1 MNPLYNALPVFAQN
15 LAFTLGGYWVARTRF
30 SRFFHETLEEWER
43 TMDGPLL
50 HLRAEQ
56 RERLDRVMRH
66 ARENVPYYRN
76 LPAPSHKYDPEEA
89 IAETLAR
96 IDPLDKAVYRDR
108 WSEFIARDIPPRRR
122 IRVSTSGTT
131 GTALRLW
138 VTPERIAENFAAV
151 WRQRRS
157 YGVDLS
163 DPNLT
168 FNGRMI
174 VPFRQKRPPFWRRNA
189 YAKQTLFS
197 VYHMSPENLPL
208 YVDSVHDTPA
218 RYAQGYPSAL
228 HLVGRAMLEAGRP
241 LPPGRLVAV
250 FTSSESL
257 LSFQRSV
264 IEEAFGAPVRDHY
277 AASEQAVSM
286 TACRLNR
293 LHVDMEYCIVEVELE
308 EETDE
313 YVRGPLLV
321 TGLGNDVIPF
331 LRYRIG
337 DVGTMAKTPCPCGR
351 PGDSFLEI
359 EGRVEDYVLTP
370 DGRLVGRLDHI
381 FKEQLDVAEAQI
393 LQGRAGSVRVL
404 VVPQPSWNA
413 DSERSLRK
421 EIRARLGDEMEVEIA
436 RVTSIPREPNGK
448 FRAVKSFVGNL
459 GERGSVEPAG
469 ALS

>member
-1 MNPLYNALPVFAQN
+1 VNPLYNALPVFAQN

-30 SRFFHETLEEWER
+30 SRFFHQTLEEWER
-43 TMDGPLL
+43 TVHGPLL

-56 RERLDRVMRH
+56 RERLDRLVRH
-66 ARENVPYYRN
+66 ARENVPYYRD
-76 LPAPSHKYDPEEA
+76 LPRPSHRYDPDEA
-89 IAETLAR
+89 IADTLAR
-96 IDPLDKAVYRDR
+96 IQPLDKATYRDR
-108 WSEFIARDIPPRRR
+108 WQEFIARNISLRRQ

-138 VTPERIAENFAAV
+138 VTPQRLAENFAAV
-151 WRQRRS
+151 WRQRRL
-157 YGVDLS
+157 YGADLS

-174 VPFRQKRPPFWRRNA
+174 VPAHQKRPPFWRRNA

-197 VYHMSPENLPL
+197 VYHMSPQHLPF
-208 YVDSVHDTPA
+208 YVEAIHATPA

-257 LSFQRSV
+257 LSFQRAV

-286 TACRLNR
+286 TACPLNR
-293 LHVDMEYCIVEVELE
+293 LHVDMEYCIVEVEPE
-308 EETDE
+308 EETE
-313 YVRGPLLV
+313 TYVSGPLLV
-321 TGLGNDVIPF
+321 TGLGNDVLPF

-351 PGDSFLEI
+351 PGDSFFEI
-359 EGRVEDYVLTP
+359 EGRVEDYVVTP

-381 FKEQLDVAEAQI
+381 FKEQLDIGEAQI
-393 LQGRAGSVRVL
+393 VQDRDGALRVL
-404 VVPQPSWNA
+404 VVPQPSWSD

-421 EIRARLGDEMEVEIA
+421 EIHARLGDEIRVEIV
-436 RVTSIPREPNGK
+436 RVESIPREPSGK
-448 FRAVKSFVGNL
+448 FRAVKSFEEKL
-459 GERGSVEPAG
+459 GQRSALGLAG
-469 ALS
+469 GVA